1 MQPLLVLF
9 CSCLPR
15 TSCCAASAR
24 CDHQQR
30 GRLGRLSSTVHVRS
44 RPGPCMHGE
53 ERPSRISLRPDRSAA
68 PGCAAKC
75 PAYVASG
82 EHREHGRLLEVSAR
96 CASSGDCSNAA
107 HDSRTHRLMPPD
119 HNGRPQLSY
128 PVRRHLVTAEGEV
141 QMPRSPGYPA
151 YTRQYISK
159 RHSYP
164 PSTLRGRQTRAARRL
179 GARSAR
185 LRARPARWAPSAAPA
200 AAASA
205 PAAWP
210 RAPSGTPPPRRC
222 LRSRGRALE
231 GTNPFYNPFFPPQG
245 TPTAPFLW

>member
-1 MQPLLVLF
+1 MQPLLVLC

-30 GRLGRLSSTVHVRS
+30 GPLGRLSSTVHVRS

-164 PSTLRGRQTRAARRL
+164 PSTLRRTPNTSGATSGRSERTAARTPGALGAQRSSSSSCVGAGSVATRAVRYATSSPL
-179 GARSAR
+179 
-185 LRARPARWAPSAAPA
+185 PAQ
-200 AAASA
+200 
-205 PAAWP
+205 P
-210 RAPSGTPPPRRC
+210 RAC
-222 LRSRGRALE
+222 A
-231 GTNPFYNPFFPPQG
+231 
-245 TPTAPFLW
+245 